1 MSHYKKMLRYNV
13 VIEIA
18 GDVPSADRLPGREAG
33 QLIQRVH
40 AAFVG
45 EVRRTVLNRC
55 RESARAGETGTVW
68 PDAEERPVMA
78 GVDLD
83 CV

>member
-1 MSHYKKMLRYNV
+1 MLRYNV
-13 VIEIA
+13 AIEIA
-18 GDVPSADRLPGREAG
+18 GDVPSADRLSGREAWK
-33 QLIQRVH
+33 LVQRIH

-45 EVRRTVLNRC
+45 EVRRAVLNRC

-68 PDAEERPVMA
+68 TDAEERSMMA
-78 GVDLD
+78 AVDVN